1 MAASDTIVCMRL
13 FHRDAPPDQPAAG
26 IARFWTWWSDEGA
39 RAVSAAIAER
49 DPARVQQRLSE
60 AVAQVHEGLAWELAA
75 GSRAQHLLV
84 LSPEGDPELRPIAHR
99 WLRSA
104 PPADADWEY
113 AAARQAV
120 AEPEQ
125 IMLGIEQVELSFG
138 DIRVGA
144 RREGTRVDVDVY
156 HPAFAEVEEPVRRQV
171 AYLALDAALGED
183 DVEAWVGEVTASAQP
198 PLEGFGLRGLRA
210 VVRDLRDDYLGDDG
224 APQWVALEAQGVDG
238 PVLAMA
244 QVPLSPVTAP
254 HLDTHVAVLVPY
266 TDLTERGYPGT
277 GSLEPL
283 RALED
288 HLAARIGDSGRIVA
302 HQSHRGMRVLHI
314 YVDSTTPAVEQMRAA
329 VNAWEQGRIR
339 VQVTADPGWHNV
351 AHLRG

>member
-1 MAASDTIVCMRL
+1 M
-13 FHRDAPPDQPAAG
+13 
-26 IARFWTWWSDEGA
+26 
-39 RAVSAAIAER
+39 
-49 DPARVQQRLSE
+49 
-60 AVAQVHEGLAWELAA
+60 HEGLAWELAA

-183 DVEAWVGEVTASAQP
+183 DVEAWVGEVTTSAQP

-224 APQWVALEAQGVDG
+224 TPQWVALEAQGEDG

-254 HLDTHVAVLVPY
+254 HLDTHVAVLVP
-266 TDLTERGYPGT
+266 TRTSPSGDTPGPGRWSRCAPWRTTWLRG
-277 GSLEPL
+277 S
-283 RALED
+283 A
-288 HLAARIGDSGRIVA
+288 
-302 HQSHRGMRVLHI
+302 
-314 YVDSTTPAVEQMRAA
+314 
-329 VNAWEQGRIR
+329 
-339 VQVTADPGWHNV
+339 TADASSRTSHTAGCGSCTSMSTPPR
-351 AHLRG
+351 LRSSRCGPPSTRGSRDGSGCR